1 EEIHEEEE
9 IDCGDLFGQSLNPQ
23 PTFEQQKQPQQEKIH
38 DDDEEIDCGDLFGQS
53 LNSRPTFE
61 HQTQPPQEKIH
72 DDEIDCGDLFG
83 TGSTFDITCLHPEP
97 TLPITAS
104 STEPE
109 AIRDDNDNIGNFNI
123 TMDDLFPAS
132 QASHSSPT
140 LQLNDV

>member
-1 EEIHEEEE
+1 EE

-83 TGSTFDITCLHPEP
+83 SKYFGFSDTSFEYFVFVAGSTFDI
-97 TLPITAS
+97 
-104 STEPE
+104 
-109 AIRDDNDNIGNFNI
+109 
-123 TMDDLFPAS
+123 
-132 QASHSSPT
+132 
-140 LQLNDV
+140 